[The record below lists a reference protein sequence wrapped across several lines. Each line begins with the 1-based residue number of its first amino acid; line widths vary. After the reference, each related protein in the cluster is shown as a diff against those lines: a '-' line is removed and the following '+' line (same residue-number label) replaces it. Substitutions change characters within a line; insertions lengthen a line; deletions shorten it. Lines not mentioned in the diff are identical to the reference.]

1 MENDEFK
8 EPGLEKKANGIT
20 DSVED
25 IAMIKN
31 YEEMIKTQN
40 RKL

>member
-8 EPGLEKKANGIT
+8 EAGLKERANGIT
-20 DSVED
+20 DSVGD
-25 IAMIKN
+25 TAMIKN
-31 YEEMIKTQN
+31 YEEMIKTQK